1 MQIEETTEAY
11 QLRMNRLNHVQTL
24 MNMINSKRKKARLVF
39 DSLQPGQKQYLLK
52 ASGINRSLSSINHL
66 SDSEIEQL
74 HKGLAR
80 IKAICDAFSYCKEGD
95 FKTTT
100 HTQQVA

>member
-1 MQIEETTEAY
+1 MQIKETTEAY
-11 QLRMNRLNHVQTL
+11 QLRMNRLHHVQTL
-24 MNMINSKRKKARLVF
+24 MNMINSKREKARLVF
-39 DSLQPGQKQYLLK
+39 EKLLPDQKKLLLQ
-52 ASGINRSLSSINHL
+52 ASGIELGIKGINHL
-66 SDSEIEQL
+66 SDNEIEQL

-80 IKAICDAFSYCKEGD
+80 IKAICDAFSSCKEGD